1 MKRRILG
8 ILMAAVMCMAVGC
21 GSKEAPSDGASN
33 AQEPETEETVD
44 AVQEENTTQEEA
56 VVQEETAGED
66 GQASAWVPEKE
77 ITIVVPYEA
86 GGNTDIPTRIFAQYM
101 SKYSEKE
108 VTITNIVGA
117 GGRTGVKEV
126 MSADPDG
133 YTFVLQA
140 SGFAMQSA
148 LGVADFTYEDLDEV
162 GYFLDSSMAIVVRAD
177 SAYETLDDLIEA
189 AKAAPGNIKMG
200 SVSGTLPLFGS
211 LYLEEKNGITF
222 NNVDLDGA
230 AKATELLGS
239 RIETYIDGFGAVKQY
254 IDSGDFRCLAIFSDA
269 APAGYEDIPTLGQLG
284 YDGYGYLKQ
293 NFGIWAPKGTDP
305 AAISYVNNLLKQA
318 SEDEECIA
326 ALEAISYGVC
336 YTTPQEHTAILEET
350 YAAFVKAAE
359 MIVQ

>member
-1 MKRRILG
+1 MKKKILA
-8 ILMAAVMCMAVGC
+8 IVLATVMCMAAGC
-21 GSKEAPSDGASN
+21 SSKEAPAAPAEDTQKTETEN
-33 AQEPETEETVD
+33 VEDTAQEENAEVPETE
-44 AVQEENTTQEEA
+44 
-56 VVQEETAGED
+56 GE
-66 GQASAWVPEKE
+66 GEPEQAAAWTPEKE

-101 SKYSEKE
+101 SKYSDQE

-126 MSADPDG
+126 MGADPDG
-133 YTFVLQA
+133 YTLVLQA

-148 LGVADFTYEDLDEV
+148 LGIADFTYEDLDEV

-177 SAYETLDDLIEA
+177 SAYETLDDLIQA
-189 AKAAPGNIKMG
+189 AKDNPGNVKMG

-254 IDSGDFRCLAIFSDA
+254 IDSGDFRCLAIFSDTP
-269 APAGYEDIPTLGQLG
+269 PAGYEDIPTLGELG
-284 YDGYGYLKQ
+284 YEGYGYLKQ

-305 AAISYVNNLLKQA
+305 AAIAYVNNLLKLA
-318 SEDEECIA
+318 SEDEECLA
-326 ALEAISYGVC
+326 GLEAISYGVC
-336 YTTPQEHTAILEET
+336 YTTPEEHTAILEET
-350 YAAFVKAAE
+350 YAAFEKAAE

>member
-1 MKRRILG
+1 MKKRFLG
-8 ILMAAVMCMAVGC
+8 ILMAAVMCMAAGC
-21 GSKEAPSDGASN
+21 GSKEAPAEGDLGT
-33 AQEPETEETVD
+33 QTTETEEAD
-44 AVQEENTTQEEA
+44 AVQEEDAAQEEA
-56 VVQEETAGED
+56 GQEEEAED
-66 GQASAWVPEKE
+66 GQASVWVPEKE

-101 SKYSEKE
+101 SKYSDKE
-108 VTITNIVGA
+108 VAITNIVGA

-177 SAYETLDDLIEA
+177 SSYETLEDLIEA

-254 IDSGDFRCLAIFSDA
+254 IDSGDFRCLAIFSDT
-269 APAGYEDIPTLGQLG
+269 APAGYEDIPTLGKLG

-305 AAISYVNNLLKQA
+305 AAIAYVNNLLKQA
-318 SEDEECIA
+318 AEDEECIA
-326 ALEAISYGVC
+326 ALEAISYGAC
-336 YTTPQEHTAILEET
+336 YTTPEEHTAILEET